1 MQQTNMPFAGDVSC
15 FRASSSARNSISRS
29 GRWPGFAFYP
39 GQTLLMLGKSIEI
52 LYNRHVEFK
61 KKIMVIYFYDLK
73 RFPIREGGNRADQ
86 KILLAVLPVRFDL
99 RSFRVCSS

>member
-1 MQQTNMPFAGDVSC
+1 MPFAGDVS
-15 FRASSSARNSISRS
+15 FFKRFLQLEVPFPDLEDSQDLPSSR
-29 GRWPGFAFYP
+29 

-73 RFPIREGGNRADQ
+73 RFPIREGGHCADQ
-86 KILLAVLPVRFDL
+86 KILLAVLPVRFNF
-99 RSFRVCSS
+99 RSFRICSS